1 MFNKFCQVIDN
12 DMKNLN
18 KSWNKTLILKSICC
32 FWNWKKKIL
41 LCCVMTKMRFGQNIC
56 HRFRYGY
63 RIWFK
68 PITFSLYAH
77 DSTRL
82 TNFDSNS
89 FYDSWNTNW
98 DFRYPNMYF
107 SLWLTEF
114 FISNTQKYKTQSTP
128 FLFEHDFFIY
138 PIHFIAILKLKSL
151 SRKTM
156 SQGKLKFFSFLCK
169 TFIELR
175 AFKLKYHKIKSNFRW
190 ILMHTIK
197 PKKNYSL
204 QKI

>member
-12 DMKNLN
+12 DMKILN
-18 KSWNKTLILKSICC
+18 QSWNKTLILKSICC

-98 DFRYPNMYF
+98 DFRYPNMYL
-107 SLWLTEF
+107 SLWLTELPLF
-114 FISNTQKYKTQSTP
+114 FLNWFLYLCVSFHCNSQTQIIVKKNNV
-128 FLFEHDFFIY
+128 
-138 PIHFIAILKLKSL
+138 
-151 SRKTM
+151 SRKI
-156 SQGKLKFFSFLCK
+156 KVFFF
-169 TFIELR
+169 FVQNI
-175 AFKLKYHKIKSNFRW
+175 YWIKSFW
-190 ILMHTIK
+190 IWI
-197 PKKNYSL
+197 PQN
-204 QKI
+204 